1 LIFADTVPSFM
12 AFSKMMNSNS
22 EISKECSELIRSSD
36 VIKGLMTGR
45 AKFWMKLQMTK
56 YIEAL
61 NMNLDL

>member
-1 LIFADTVPSFM
+1 
-12 AFSKMMNSNS
+12 MNSNS